1 VATEAGSRY
10 FSGMTVSERT
20 LVVTG
25 GGSGIG
31 RELVLQLL
39 GRGARVAA
47 VDRNEAG
54 LAETV
59 RLAAAPGDRLV
70 TFAADIADR
79 GAVDAL
85 PDAVAARL
93 RPADGLVNNAGII
106 QPFVRARDLPWEV
119 IERVMRVN
127 FYGALHMTRAFL
139 PGLLTRPVAHLVNVS
154 SMGAFVPVP
163 GQAIYGAS
171 KAALKLFTEALRLEL
186 AATSVK
192 VTLVLPGAVD
202 TGIVANSGVEMRS
215 ADGGDGRAPMLS
227 AAEAARVILDAIEA
241 DRFRVLVGRDARA
254 MDRLVRLN
262 PDRAARLVWKRMRG
276 LLAD

>member
-1 VATEAGSRY
+1 
-10 FSGMTVSERT
+10 MTVSERT

-70 TFAADIADR
+70 SFAADITDR

-202 TGIVANSGVEMRS
+202 TGIAANSGVEMRS
-215 ADGGDGRAPMLS
+215 ADGRDGRAPMLS